1 MVAVVSGAALSRA
14 TLFRRRQLA
23 WAGALQYRCV
33 FDDAATNASN
43 ATLAFD
49 DDGGGYVNDDD
60 DSTVSVVEYYGEEP
74 DGGLGWVCRGG
85 GADEGEFTLAQRGG
99 GVRAWG
105 VRWLRL
111 DGLFRRGDGA
121 FECAAGQR
129 CARRSNPGRVSFL
142 LVLSRSVSFFL
153 VLSLLLVL
161 RRFLSCCSVESR
173 RPSRRTEIAV
183 ARRRPILV
191 VRAPRV
197 VVSFCSASCRE
208 RRRRIN

>member
-1 MVAVVSGAALSRA
+1 MVAVVSGAALTRA

-49 DDGGGYVNDDD
+49 DDGGGYANDDD
-60 DSTVSVVEYYGEEP
+60 DTTVSVVEYYGEEP

-85 GADEGEFTLAQRGG
+85 GADEGELALAQRGG

-105 VRWLRL
+105 LRWLRL

-129 CARRSNPGRVSFL
+129 CARRSNPGHGYLSFDSFPAAL
-142 LVLSRSVSFFL
+142 LVTFQIAAVDGWADVMLLLQMATGERAALAFFVLFVVSVTWVMINFL
-153 VLSLLLVL
+153 VAAILDQ
-161 RRFLSCCSVESR
+161 
-173 RPSRRTEIAV
+173 V
-183 ARRRPILV
+183 AR
-191 VRAPRV
+191 
-197 VVSFCSASCRE
+197 
-208 RRRRIN
+208 